1 MSEAKVAKQVT
12 VTNPEG
18 VHARPADMIVKAAAR
33 FRSQVT
39 IIRGYER
46 IDTKS
51 ILSIL
56 TIGATCGTE
65 LTLEACGPDAQEAID
80 CIIDLFRRNFE
91 EENETSG
98 GK

>member
-33 FRSQVT
+33 FRSQIT

-56 TIGATCGTE
+56 TIGATCGTV
-65 LTLEACGPDAQEAID
+65 LTIEANGPDAEEAIE

-91 EENETSG
+91 EVDETPD